1 MVMYNTKVVTILEEM
16 MSERPVKRLYRSRN
30 DRFLGGVC
38 AGLAD
43 YFRIDPTIMRLLYI
57 LLCFVSLGT
66 GVLIYLVLWVLVPE
80 SKVYHVPQQDH
91 KDSNKQ

>member
-1 MVMYNTKVVTILEEM
+1 MT
-16 MSERPVKRLYRSRN
+16 ERPVKRLYRSRN
-30 DRFLGGVC
+30 DKFLGGVC

-80 SKVYHVPQQDH
+80 SKVYQVPPQDH
-91 KDSNKQ
+91 KDSNQQ